1 MKSGTGPV
9 GIVLITRDRRERTLQ
24 TLDRLTFLSPTVKE
38 AIAVRDGWPLLDRC
52 FRSTDPDVLFVG
64 FAAERRFGPIA
75 RFVSGSRFTAHR
87 ARQALDD

>member
-1 MKSGTGPV
+1 V
-9 GIVLITRDRRERTLQ
+9 
-24 TLDRLTFLSPTVKE
+24 
-38 AIAVRDGWPLLDRC
+38 LDRC

-87 ARQALDD
+87 ARRALDG